1 MSIKLSNKV
10 IKAIK
15 HSNPILLTLS
25 LFLASQSHLHAEEST
40 VSATKIM
47 PINTT
52 NKTENLTVRN
62 IIDRANLAS
71 YYAGEDGSAE
81 ARMIIVDEN
90 GNRQMRQFTILRKD
104 VQDLGD
110 QNMLVFFS
118 QPSNVKDTVFR
129 VEKQLKSDDNRWL
142 FLPALDLVKRISAG
156 DKRTSFVGSHFYY
169 EDVSGRNPN
178 EDNFTLVSED
188 NSTYTI
194 SAMPKDLQSVEF
206 SRYVVKVDKQNF
218 LPLETTYY
226 DKNDRAIRKM
236 AVLQVQDIDGIA
248 TVMKSRITNLN
259 NNSSTEM
266 QFRNVKYNLG
276 LPDNIFSERSMRTP
290 PKAWLD

>member
-1 MSIKLSNKV
+1 MTINVSNYMMKKV
-10 IKAIK
+10 KNSVQIA
-15 HSNPILLTLS
+15 SALA
-25 LFLASQSHLHAEEST
+25 LFFVTNFSLHAEELSLDN
-40 VSATKIM
+40 S
-47 PINTT
+47 
-52 NKTENLTVRN
+52 NKTKVVNNEVTKTVRD
-62 IIDRANLAS
+62 IIDQANLAS
-71 YYAGEDGSAE
+71 YYAGNDGSAE

-129 VEKQLKSDDNRWL
+129 VEKQLESDDNRWL

-169 EDVSGRNPN
+169 EDVSGRNPK

-188 NSTYTI
+188 KTTYTI
-194 SAMPKDLQSVEF
+194 TATPKDQNSVEF
-206 SRYVVKVDKQNF
+206 SSYTVKIDKQNF
-218 LPLETTYY
+218 LPTETIYF
-226 DKNDRAIRKM
+226 DQSNHAIRQM
-236 AVLQVQDIDGIA
+236 TVLQVKDIDGIP
-248 TVMKSRITNLN
+248 TVMKSRISNLSN
-259 NNSSTEM
+259 NTYTEM
-266 QFRNVKYNLG
+266 QFRNIKYNLG

-290 PKAWLD
+290 PKAWLE

>member
-15 HSNPILLTLS
+15 QSNPILLTLS
-25 LFLASQSHLHAEEST
+25 LFLASHGHLHAEEST
-40 VSATKIM
+40 ISATKIM
-47 PINTT
+47 PINTP

-118 QPSNVKDTVFR
+118 KPSNVKDTVFR
-129 VEKQLKSDDNRWL
+129 VEKQLETDDNRWL

-178 EDNFTLVSED
+178 EDYFTLENQDS
-188 NSTYTI
+188 STYTI
-194 SAMPKDLQSVEF
+194 SAIPKDQQSVEF
-206 SRYVVKVDKQNF
+206 SRYVIKIDKQNH
-218 LPLETTYY
+218 LPVDTTYY
-226 DKNDRAIRKM
+226 DKNDQAVRQM
-236 AVLQVQDIDGIA
+236 TVLQVQEIDGIA
-248 TVMKSRITNLN
+248 TVMKSRITNLS
-259 NNSSTEM
+259 NNSYTEM

-276 LPDNIFSERSMRTP
+276 LPESIFSERSMRTP

>member
-1 MSIKLSNKV
+1 MMQTVKSSVQIALSFT
-10 IKAIK
+10 
-15 HSNPILLTLS
+15 LLLVTN
-25 LFLASQSHLHAEEST
+25 FGLHAEELSLDN
-40 VSATKIM
+40 S
-47 PINTT
+47 NTT
-52 NKTENLTVRN
+52 NVTNNEVTKTVRD
-62 IIDRANLAS
+62 IIDQANLAS
-71 YYAGEDGSAE
+71 YYAGNDGSAE
-81 ARMIIVDEN
+81 ARIIIVDEN

-129 VEKQLKSDDNRWL
+129 VEKQLKGDDNRWL

-169 EDVSGRNPN
+169 EDVSGRNPK

-188 NSTYTI
+188 KTNYTI
-194 SAMPKDLQSVEF
+194 TAKPKDQNSVEF
-206 SRYVVKVDKQNF
+206 SSYTVKINKQNF
-218 LPLETTYY
+218 LPTETIYF
-226 DKNDRAIRKM
+226 DQSNQAIRQM
-236 AVLQVQDIDGIA
+236 TVLQVQDIDGIP
-248 TVMKSRITNLN
+248 TVMKSRITNLS
-259 NNSSTEM
+259 NNSYTEM

-290 PKAWLD
+290 PKAWLE

>member
-1 MSIKLSNKV
+1 MSIIL
-10 IKAIK
+10 IKNIVRTVKNSVQIA
-15 HSNPILLTLS
+15 LTLS
-25 LFLASQSHLHAEEST
+25 VFLVIHTSLHAQEAVILTSDN
-40 VSATKIM
+40 V
-47 PINTT
+47 TT
-52 NKTENLTVRN
+52 DRSVNNVN
-62 IIDRANLAS
+62 DIIDQANLAS

-104 VQDLGD
+104 QQDLGD
-110 QNMLVFFS
+110 QQMMVFFS

-129 VEKQLKSDDNRWL
+129 VEKQLKADDNRWL

-169 EDVSGRNPN
+169 EDVSGRNPK

-188 NSTYTI
+188 KNTYTI
-194 SAMPKDLQSVEF
+194 SAIAKDPHSVEF
-206 SRYVVKVDKQNF
+206 SSYTVKIDKENF
-218 LPLETTYY
+218 LPTETVYF
-226 DKNDRAIRKM
+226 DQSKQAIRKM
-236 AVLQVQDIDGIA
+236 TVLKVQNIDGIP

-259 NNSSTEM
+259 NNSYTEM

-290 PKAWLD
+290 PKAWLE